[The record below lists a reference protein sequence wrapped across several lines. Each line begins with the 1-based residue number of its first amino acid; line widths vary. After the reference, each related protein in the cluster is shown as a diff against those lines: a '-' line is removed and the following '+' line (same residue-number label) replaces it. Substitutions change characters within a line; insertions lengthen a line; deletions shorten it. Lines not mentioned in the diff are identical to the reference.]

1 MKILLVEDEPKTIH
15 SLRQGLEELTW
26 SVDIALDG
34 LKGQSLALQ
43 NTYDIIVSD
52 ITMPGLNGL
61 EMCKS
66 LRAEGVRT
74 PILMLTALGQT
85 DDKITGLE
93 AGADDYLAKPFEF
106 RELVARIR
114 ALGRRQADNFRLP
127 NVLRFADLEL
137 NLDTKAASRQSQTIT
152 LTPREFALL
161 TFFVKNQGRVLS
173 KIEIAEKVWD
183 VDFDTGTNVIE
194 VYVNYLRNKLDK
206 GFEPKLIHTQF
217 GQGYIMKVEEREK
230 S

>member
-15 SLRQGLEELTW
+15 ALRQGLEEMNW

-34 LKGQSLALQ
+34 VKGKSLATQ
-43 NTYDIIVSD
+43 NQYDIIVSD
-52 ITMPGLNGL
+52 ITMPGLTGL
-61 EMCKS
+61 EMCRQ
-66 LRAEGVRT
+66 LRADGIRT

-114 ALGRRQADNFRLP
+114 ALGRRQTDNFRLP

-137 NLDTKAASRQSQTIT
+137 NLDTKTASRQGQIIS

-194 VYVNYLRNKLDK
+194 VYVNYLRNKVDK
-206 GFEPKLIHTQF
+206 NFEPRLIHTQF
-217 GQGYIMKVEEREK
+217 GQGYIMKVEELK
-230 S
+230 GG

>member
-137 NLDTKAASRQSQTIT
+137 NLDTKAASRQNQTIT

-194 VYVNYLRNKLDK
+194 VYVNYLRNKVDK

>member
-15 SLRQGLEELTW
+15 SLRQGLEELAW

-127 NVLRFADLEL
+127 SVLRFADLEL
-137 NLDTKAASRQSQTIT
+137 NLDTKTASRQGQTIT

-194 VYVNYLRNKLDK
+194 VYVNYLRNKVDK

-217 GQGYIMKVEEREK
+217 GQGYVMKVEERK

>member
-114 ALGRRQADNFRLP
+114 ALGRRQTDNFRLP
-127 NVLRFADLEL
+127 SVLRFADLEL
-137 NLDTKAASRQSQTIT
+137 NLDTKTASRQSQTIT

-194 VYVNYLRNKLDK
+194 VYVNYLRNKVDK

-217 GQGYIMKVEEREK
+217 GQGYVMKVEERK